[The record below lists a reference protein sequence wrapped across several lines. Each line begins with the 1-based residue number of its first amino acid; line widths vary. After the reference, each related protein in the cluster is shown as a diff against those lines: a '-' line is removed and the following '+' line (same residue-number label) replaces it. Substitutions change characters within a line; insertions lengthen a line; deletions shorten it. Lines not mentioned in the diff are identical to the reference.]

1 MGVEGME
8 IRNVKD
14 DINLMAKST
23 LRNIKGISAASAE
36 RERDYEKQDRQQ
48 MVNNYFKFEKPSQTR
63 WHIRKSQ
70 IRIQETFPKEVTPPW
85 GRLRKGAHQADE
97 EKEGYSKQRGKHGQE
112 QRAVK
117 KQMWPPGADAFLHL
131 PVISHHHPTTW
142 GLYSFIY
149 FYINWDLHIFIL
161 FKR

>member
-63 WHIRKSQ
+63 
-70 IRIQETFPKEVTPPW
+70 
-85 GRLRKGAHQADE
+85 
-97 EKEGYSKQRGKHGQE
+97 
-112 QRAVK
+112 
-117 KQMWPPGADAFLHL
+117 
-131 PVISHHHPTTW
+131 
-142 GLYSFIY
+142 
-149 FYINWDLHIFIL
+149 
-161 FKR
+161 